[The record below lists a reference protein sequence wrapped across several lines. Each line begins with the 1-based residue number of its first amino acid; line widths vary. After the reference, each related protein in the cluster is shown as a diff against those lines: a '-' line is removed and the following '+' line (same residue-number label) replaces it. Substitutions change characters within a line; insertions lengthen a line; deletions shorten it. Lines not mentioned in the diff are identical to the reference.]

1 MKIKR
6 VYVQDGRHYYVQDL
20 EERNAKTGRPK
31 QRWIP
36 LTRVDEGEA
45 ALHKALA
52 ELLGQALKRQGSMPA
67 HLQEFRRVHIPGL
80 RSIESR
86 KEYARMYD
94 AIGEAF
100 AEFDSAAVEPGDVLT
115 FLGNFQ
121 NALNTRGK
129 YKARLS
135 TFFAWCT
142 LNSHTGV
149 KVNPCR
155 EIRLKAP
162 PKRKGKMNDERFWK
176 IWDELTPMGRCFLE
190 LAYLTRQRA
199 TEIRLLRDSHI
210 GPEAFPDY
218 IHFVPTKTEDE
229 TAQDVHVRITPEI
242 RAAIERA
249 RALRP
254 KKKVVELHRRE
265 DPFIIQ
271 TRDADG
277 YSKTGLYEVWRD
289 AIDAAGYK
297 GMNITTRDV
306 RPYALAKMELAGVD
320 LREIQKAAVHASVTT
335 TEGYLEQHR
344 TRLSDIRLPLPER
357 SK

>member
-6 VYVQDGRHYYVQDL
+6 VYVQAGRYYYVQDL
-20 EERNAKTGRPK
+20 EARNPKTGRPK

-36 LTRVDEGEA
+36 LTRVDEGKA

-52 ELLGQALKRQGSMPA
+52 ELLGEAPQRQGNMPA
-67 HLQEFRRVHIPGL
+67 LLLEHQAATLEGVSVATRG
-80 RSIESR
+80 
-86 KEYARMYD
+86 EYKRMD
-94 AIGEAF
+94 DVLGEAF
-100 AEFDSAAVEPGDVLT
+100 REFDAVDVEPGDVLK
-115 FLGNFQ
+115 FLANF
-121 NALNTRGK
+121 AAKLNTRQK

-135 TFFAWCT
+135 QFFSWCV

-155 EIRLKAP
+155 EIRLKGPAP
-162 PKRKGKMNDERFWK
+162 RKGKLNDERFWK
-176 IWDELTPMGRCFLE
+176 IWDRLTPMGRCFLE
-190 LAYLTRQRA
+190 LTYYTRQRP

-229 TAQDVHVRITPEI
+229 TALDVHVRITPEI
-242 RAAIERA
+242 RAVIERA

-254 KKKVVELHRRE
+254 RKKVVDLRRRE

-271 TRDADG
+271 TRTGDG

-306 RPYALAKMELAGVD
+306 RPYALKKMEDAGVD

-344 TRLSDIRLPLPER
+344 DRLSDVRLPLPSR
-357 SK
+357 PK